1 MARLSAGLLAF
12 RCDPE
17 LQVFLVHPGGPFWAR
32 RDAGAWSIPKGEVD
46 AGAPLLDEAI
56 REFREETGIEPSG
69 PFLPLGSIRQ
79 AGGKQVTAWAFEAA
93 IDPAV
98 VQSNTFRMEWPPR
111 SGTVREFPEIDRAGW
126 FTVKEAR
133 EKLVAGQRP
142 LLDRLIEQVADR
154 RR

>member
-46 AGAPLLDEAI
+46 TGVSLLDEAI

-111 SGTVREFPEIDRAGW
+111 SGTVRGFPEIDRAGW